1 MIPSKIHLYENG
13 SYVCQPSAYCQRI
26 DKPLLNGDVV
36 NFGDEYFVGKLHVK
50 QHCLCL
56 ID

>member
-1 MIPSKIHLYENG
+1 MKMGVMCANLR
-13 SYVCQPSAYCQRI
+13 RI
-26 DKPLLNGDVV
+26 VNELINPLLDGDVV